1 MSDDISRIY
10 DAHQDLAIKRLAVG
24 LRNIVFGQTVVL
36 SILALGTLISYI
48 AFIFRWEAGISFG
61 LFLIGLW
68 AIVSV
73 ILATLGTH
81 RLSGAL
87 VFLPRLIR
95 FYVSGYFLFPVP
107 FFLPV
112 ALPFLREIISIPIL
126 GIVFL
131 LYGLI
136 PQFFIARWLARQAEE
151 GTMEAVDNSNAVP
164 SPSGRG
170 LG

>member
-1 MSDDISRIY
+1 MRDNVPTNDSDY
-10 DAHQDLAIKRLAVG
+10 PLAKKRLAVG
-24 LRNIVFGQTVVL
+24 LRNIVIGQTVAL
-36 SILALGTLISYI
+36 SILALGILILGI
-48 AFIFRWEAGISFG
+48 AFVVRWEIGASVG
-61 LFLIGLW
+61 LFLIGFW
-68 AIVSV
+68 AVVSV

-136 PQFFIARWLARQAEE
+136 PQFFIARWLARQAEV
-151 GTMEAVDNSNAVP
+151 GTIEK
-164 SPSGRG
+164 
-170 LG
+170 